1 MKTQQTLTM
10 MDIGND
16 LILVK
21 TDFGCL
27 FINKKIGAQVEDPET
42 RTITPREK
50 TLWEKYA
57 FLEKKEIHTPYLYA
71 RVRTIVQRVA
81 QYYLKP

>member
-50 TLWEKYA
+50 TLWKNMHFLKKRKY
-57 FLEKKEIHTPYLYA
+57 ITPYLYA

-81 QYYLKP
+81 Q